1 MSTPLNNSDLFSIY
15 PVEVLQR
22 IGWTDPVSGKVNE
35 QIQGL
40 VDQFTAVLP
49 FRAIAEPKL
58 QVPRISF
65 ANTALFVSQGGAQGS
80 TFASSEGIDFT
91 FGEETFEMQSISTLL
106 RISSSS
112 LGTHVPEQK
121 LQLLIQAFAQALQR
135 FLSVGVIYG
144 GYPGY
149 YATGDA
155 PPTDEQWRYY
165 LDPIVGNY
173 ELNTWDQSKSFNGF
187 VQSTYP
193 VEVDPPTFSPSP
205 NGFYQIIGQEPGV
218 PSENVSP
225 FPIALDLLDD
235 FIQHFR
241 GANNGHIDYLVMNS
255 ALRRKYLELW
265 RTAQQLPE
273 YLIDP
278 MTGHRCLAHDG
289 VPILTNDYIVN
300 YQHLSVPPTPNP
312 NANNP
317 ENVPK
322 LDVPVD
328 AEVTSLYAVVCGE
341 ENGGVFGIF
350 PQSFGS
356 SPMKIEKAR
365 SSEEN
370 DTIFLRGMVEA
381 GLAFGSRRGVGRLAG
396 ILLSGF

>member
-65 ANTALFVSQGGAQGS
+65 ANTDLFVSQGGAQGS
-80 TFASSEGIDFT
+80 TFSSSEGIDFT

-205 NGFYQIIGQEPGV
+205 NGF
-218 PSENVSP
+218 
-225 FPIALDLLDD
+225 
-235 FIQHFR
+235 
-241 GANNGHIDYLVMNS
+241 
-255 ALRRKYLELW
+255 
-265 RTAQQLPE
+265 
-273 YLIDP
+273 
-278 MTGHRCLAHDG
+278 
-289 VPILTNDYIVN
+289 
-300 YQHLSVPPTPNP
+300 
-312 NANNP
+312 
-317 ENVPK
+317 
-322 LDVPVD
+322 
-328 AEVTSLYAVVCGE
+328 
-341 ENGGVFGIF
+341 
-350 PQSFGS
+350 
-356 SPMKIEKAR
+356 
-365 SSEEN
+365 
-370 DTIFLRGMVEA
+370 
-381 GLAFGSRRGVGRLAG
+381 
-396 ILLSGF
+396 